1 MFRRGN
7 DGARGGTAQDSR
19 GAQSPGD
26 PQTTNTAE
34 SGRARPAAEAAKGRP
49 TPKRSEAERG
59 RRQGITGTPAR
70 PGGRG
75 GGSARGSGG
84 SGGSGGKGG
93 KESRED
99 RLRRNEAMRR
109 GEDWALP
116 ARDRGPVKALARDYV
131 DSKRRISE
139 YYMYVMIAVII
150 VLFVRTASVQ
160 LYAEPVALVLIV
172 FVVVDAFFLRLGL
185 KRLIEQRLPG
195 KSVRGVA
202 LYAVFRALQIR
213 RFRVPPPRVSPGA
226 KV

>member
-34 SGRARPAAEAAKGRP
+34 SGQARPAAEAAKGRP

-70 PGGRG
+70 PGAR

-84 SGGSGGKGG
+84 KGSGGKGSGG
-93 KESRED
+93 KENRED

-109 GEDWALP
+109 GEEWALP

-150 VLFVRTASVQ
+150 VLFVRAASVQ

-195 KSVRGVA
+195 QSVRGVG

>member
-34 SGRARPAAEAAKGRP
+34 SGRARPTAEAAKGRP

-70 PGGRG
+70 PGGK

-84 SGGSGGKGG
+84 KGG
-93 KESRED
+93 KENRED
-99 RLRRNEAMRR
+99 RLRRSEAMRR
-109 GEDWALP
+109 GEEWALP

-150 VLFVRTASVQ
+150 VLFVRAASVQ

-172 FVVVDAFFLRLGL
+172 FVLVDAFFLRLGL

-195 KSVRGVA
+195 QSVRGVG

>member
-1 MFRRGN
+1 VFRRGN
-7 DGARGGTAQDSR
+7 DGTRGGTAQDST
-19 GAQSPGD
+19 GEQSPGD
-26 PQTTNTAE
+26 PQTTNSAE
-34 SGRARPAAEAAKGRP
+34 SRRARPAAEAGKGRP

-59 RRQGITGTPAR
+59 RRQGITGTPR
-70 PGGRG
+70 PAGK
-75 GGSARGSGG
+75 GGSAR
-84 SGGSGGKGG
+84 G

-109 GEDWALP
+109 GEEWALP

-139 YYMYVMIAVII
+139 YYMYVMIVVII
-150 VLFVRTASVQ
+150 VLFVRAASVQ
-160 LYAEPVALVLIV
+160 LYAEPIALALIV
-172 FVVVDAFFLRLGL
+172 FIIVDAFFLRQGL

-202 LYAVFRALQIR
+202 LYAVFRALQVR
-213 RFRVPPPRVSPGA
+213 RFRVPPPRVSPGT

>member
-26 PQTTNTAE
+26 PQTTDTAE

-139 YYMYVMIAVII
+139 YYMYVMIAVIV

-172 FVVVDAFFLRLGL
+172 FVLVDAFFLRLGL

>member
-7 DGARGGTAQDSR
+7 DGARGGTAQDST
-19 GAQSPGD
+19 GEQSPGD
-26 PQTTNTAE
+26 PQTTKSAE
-34 SGRARPAAEAAKGRP
+34 SGRARPAAEAGKGRP

-59 RRQGITGTPAR
+59 RRQGITGTPRPAAR
-70 PGGRG
+70 
-75 GGSARGSGG
+75 GGSARGG
-84 SGGSGGKGG
+84 SARG

-99 RLRRNEAMRR
+99 RLQRNEAMRR
-109 GEDWALP
+109 GEEWALP

-150 VLFVRTASVQ
+150 VLFVRAASVQ
-160 LYAEPVALVLIV
+160 LYAEPIALLLIV
-172 FVVVDAFFLRLGL
+172 FIVVDAFFLRQGL

-202 LYAVFRALQIR
+202 MYALFRALQIR

>member
-1 MFRRGN
+1 
-7 DGARGGTAQDSR
+7 
-19 GAQSPGD
+19 
-26 PQTTNTAE
+26 
-34 SGRARPAAEAAKGRP
+34 
-49 TPKRSEAERG
+49 
-59 RRQGITGTPAR
+59 
-70 PGGRG
+70 
-75 GGSARGSGG
+75 
-84 SGGSGGKGG
+84 
-93 KESRED
+93 
-99 RLRRNEAMRR
+99 MRR
-109 GEDWALP
+109 GEEWALP

-150 VLFVRTASVQ
+150 VLFVRAASVQ

-195 KSVRGVA
+195 KSVRGVG

>member
-34 SGRARPAAEAAKGRP
+34 SGRPRPAAEAAKGRP
-49 TPKRSEAERG
+49 TPKRSQAERG

-70 PGGRG
+70 PGAKSGP
-75 GGSARGSGG
+75 ARGS
-84 SGGSGGKGG
+84 GG

-109 GEDWALP
+109 GEEWALP

-150 VLFVRTASVQ
+150 VLFVRAASVQ

-172 FVVVDAFFLRLGL
+172 FVLVDAFFLRLGL

>member
-1 MFRRGN
+1 VFRRGN
-7 DGARGGTAQDSR
+7 DGARGTAQDSR

-26 PQTTNTAE
+26 PQTTKSAE
-34 SGRARPAAEAAKGRP
+34 SGRTRPAAEAGKGRP

-59 RRQGITGTPAR
+59 RRQGITGAPAR
-70 PGGRG
+70 PGAKS
-75 GGSARGSGG
+75 GSARGS
-84 SGGSGGKGG
+84 SARG

-99 RLRRNEAMRR
+99 RLQRNEAMRR
-109 GEDWALP
+109 GEEWALP

-150 VLFVRTASVQ
+150 VLFVRAASLQ

-172 FVVVDAFFLRLGL
+172 FIVVDAFFLRLGL

-213 RFRVPPPRVSPGA
+213 RFRVPPPRVSPGT